1 MGIRILNTTINTT
14 KSTIKS
20 ICCASSA
27 DQSTDKS
34 TDIQSSLVA
43 LNHNNKKLWYT
54 NANDEAV
61 LLLGELGEDSY
72 RARKSE
78 REEEIQRY
86 VRTHA
91 AV

>member
-27 DQSTDKS
+27 DQSTD
-34 TDIQSSLVA
+34 IQSSLVD